1 MVRRRW
7 IERLAASGLGVRVA
21 RRAVAKVALMAV
33 GKGVDAVGAM
43 GAIGIVERVRRCRLA
58 ATRKLRWTR
67 LGVLLRAIMLLLT
80 TKCWMQRRVWVG
92 KRKRLVRV
100 LRERMVSAGGVDV
113 ADGGGDAELRVRL
126 RRTRRWMGI
135 RRMSLV

>member
-1 MVRRRW
+1 MMVRRRW
-7 IERLAASGLGVRVA
+7 IERLAASGLVVRVA

-67 LGVLLRAIMLLLT
+67 LGALRLLT

-92 KRKRLVRV
+92 KRMRLVRA
-100 LRERMVSAGGVDV
+100 LRERMVSAVGVDV
-113 ADGGGDAELRVRL
+113 ADGGGDAELRVKA

>member
-1 MVRRRW
+1 
-7 IERLAASGLGVRVA
+7 
-21 RRAVAKVALMAV
+21 
-33 GKGVDAVGAM
+33 
-43 GAIGIVERVRRCRLA
+43 
-58 ATRKLRWTR
+58 
-67 LGVLLRAIMLLLT
+67 ML
-80 TKCWMQRRVWVG
+80 RRVLG
-92 KRKRLVRV
+92 GTRKRLVRV

>member
-58 ATRKLRWTR
+58 AMRKLRWKR
-67 LGVLLRAIMLLLT
+67 LGALRRGIMLLLT
-80 TKCWMQRRVWVG
+80 TRCWMQRRVRV
-92 KRKRLVRV
+92 RRMRLVRV
-100 LRERMVSAGGVDV
+100 LRVRMVSAGGVDV
-113 ADGGGDAELRVRL
+113 GDGGGDAALRVKA